1 MWTEDGLTSE
11 SDQPIRLSVVI
22 PAYNEAERLPA
33 TLDAIRAYA
42 ARSNDAIEVLV
53 IDDGSR
59 DDTSSVARAKGI
71 DWPLLRVEHDEQ
83 NRGKGDAVRRGIE
96 LARGE
101 IVLFFDADSS
111 TPIEEIEKFRPHF
124 DAGADIVIGSRA
136 LPDSDIRVRQ
146 PWYRENMGRV
156 FNVFVQAFVMRG
168 VIDTQCGFKA
178 FRREAARRIC
188 ALQRLAGF
196 AFDVELLFI
205 ARKLGYQIR
214 EVPIVWQNSAKSRV
228 NPLWDSSRMFLDLLR
243 IRWNDSRGR
252 YRALGER
259 N

>member
-1 MWTEDGLTSE
+1 MIADT
-11 SDQPIRLSVVI
+11 DQPIHLSVVI

-33 TLDAIRAYA
+33 TLDAIRAFA
-42 ARSNDAIEVLV
+42 DRSRDAIEVIV
-53 IDDGSR
+53 VDDGSH
-59 DDTSSVARAKGI
+59 DETSSVARAKGI
-71 DWPLLRVEHDEQ
+71 DWPALHALRFEQ

-96 LARGE
+96 QARGE

-111 TPIEEIEKFRPHF
+111 TPIDEIEKLRPHF

-178 FRREAARRIC
+178 FRREAARRVF

-214 EVPIVWQNSAKSRV
+214 EVPIVWNNSAKSRV
-228 NPLWDSSRMFLDLLR
+228 NPVWDSSRMFLDLLR
-243 IRWNDSRGR
+243 IRWNDWRGR

-259 N
+259 T